1 MVVKL
6 PYLKKCVIKMK
17 SKLTLYIAMIS
28 IAAVWGSSFVV
39 MKDSLER
46 QNVFSFLSSRFI
58 LAALLMFLYKP
69 GVFRGLTKKFIYRG
83 IIAGILLGGGY
94 IFQTYG
100 LTKTTVSNT
109 GFITGL
115 YLVFTPLISLI
126 ILKRHV
132 LKIQWLAV
140 IVATIGLFFIS
151 YNGVTVGLGE
161 ILVLI
166 SAFIYGAHFVALGE
180 WSDGKNTYAL
190 TFIQVVTVAALT
202 SIFAFKDGFQIA
214 PDSTVWLAIL
224 YTAFF
229 ATFLGFLIQTK
240 AQSVMSATVA
250 SVLLATETP
259 FAVFFGLYFHSDPLT
274 LRIITG
280 GSLVMAAMALV
291 IWSDNRKSS
300 MRRLSNE

>member
-58 LAALLMFLYKP
+58 LAALLMVLYKP

-140 IVATIGLFFIS
+140 VIATIGLFFIS
-151 YNGVTVGLGE
+151 YNGVTIGLGE

-214 PDSTVWLAIL
+214 PDSTVWIAIL

-280 GSLVMAAMALV
+280 GSLVMLAMALV

>member
-6 PYLKKCVIKMK
+6 LYLKKCVIKMK

-46 QNVFSFLSSRFI
+46 QNVFSFLASRFI

-69 GVFRGLTKKFIYRG
+69 GVFRGLTNKFISRG
-83 IIAGILLGGGY
+83 IIAGILLGSGY

-151 YNGVTVGLGE
+151 YNGVTIGLGE

-280 GSLVMAAMALV
+280 GSLVMVAMALV
-291 IWSDNRKSS
+291 IWSDNRKSG

>member
-140 IVATIGLFFIS
+140 VIATIGLFFIS
-151 YNGVTVGLGE
+151 YNGVTIGLGE

-202 SIFAFKDGFQIA
+202 SIFAFKDGFQVA

-229 ATFLGFLIQTK
+229 ATFIGFLIQTK

-280 GSLVMAAMALV
+280 GLLVMAAMALV